1 MNLSRHRATVLIA
14 LTAIVGATA
23 VAGNAPAKPEHK
35 PKPKPKLTLLT
46 TSEEAALSKQAIKVA
61 VQSKAGEKVRV
72 EAQFVVDGFPEDFVF
87 RLGPEKKGLRDH
99 QATVRLGLSPRK
111 REVLDFAIKSC
122 RGASL
127 DLEATAAKRT
137 GRLSAEL
144 AMPSNCVDTT

>member
-23 VAGNAPAKPEHK
+23 IAGNAPAKPEHK
-35 PKPKPKLTLLT
+35 PKPKPKLTLVT

-87 RLGPEKKGLRDH
+87 RHGPEKKGRRDA
-99 QATVRLGLSPRK
+99 Q
-111 REVLDFAIKSC
+111 E
-122 RGASL
+122 
-127 DLEATAAKRT
+127 
-137 GRLSAEL
+137 
-144 AMPSNCVDTT
+144 